1 MAQLM
6 PLPLTV
12 SCFSKI
18 QIGSTF
24 LVLPHLGS
32 PGKRAIKRVCVC
44 VCVHVRVRVRVC
56 VCVASARQHWD
67 NWRQCADW
75 CTYNQS
81 VLGLA
86 FLRLARV
93 FTESV
98 LPADFGR
105 LGRRHRRSVRN
116 VQRLKHQHAIIYFA
130 SAAVAVDS
138 SHMTASSSASW
149 SRFCPHLQ
157 ILLTGPY
164 RGGSGAMMLRHMEA
178 NRVHPTTKI
187 NPKWR
192 NFWILGVTVTRKW
205 LTQTVGILTF

>member
-1 MAQLM
+1 M
-6 PLPLTV
+6 
-12 SCFSKI
+12 
-18 QIGSTF
+18 
-24 LVLPHLGS
+24 
-32 PGKRAIKRVCVC
+32 RACVRAC
-44 VCVHVRVRVRVC
+44 VRACCVRACVR
-56 VCVASARQHWD
+56 VASARQHWD
-67 NWRQCADW
+67 DWGQCADW

-105 LGRRHRRSVRN
+105 LGWRHRRSVRN

-164 RGGSGAMMLRHMEA
+164 RGGSGAMMLEA

-192 NFWILGVTVTRKW
+192 NFWILEVTVTRKW
-205 LTQTVGILTF
+205 LAQTVGILTF